1 MITRNDNTIEIGN
14 WDMFFNGGPGTQ
26 DKIVLHSI
34 TDWKKIKSISVI
46 IRNDVDGAY
55 YDFSISNGGNVV
67 AISSGQFDLSQQLTG
82 SIFDSSNFNTA
93 TTYNRGWI
101 TYSLI

>member
-26 DKIVLHSI
+26 DKVVLHSI

-93 TTYNRGWI
+93 TTFNRGWI